1 MVGDGVNDAPAL
13 MLSDVGIAMGAAG
26 ADAAIESA
34 GIVLMGN
41 DLRLLNH
48 IIGLSRQSLILIKQN
63 IIGFAVG
70 MNILGIMLA
79 GSGILNPIMAAVM
92 HNISSAF
99 VVINSS
105 RLLGFD
111 KTS

>member
-1 MVGDGVNDAPAL
+1 MQCSEFAVIWVTLFAI
-13 MLSDVGIAMGAAG
+13 IA
-26 ADAAIESA
+26 
-34 GIVLMGN
+34 N
-41 DLRLLNH
+41 
-48 IIGLSRQSLILIKQN
+48 GLA
-63 IIGFAVG
+63 IGFAVG